1 MNGKGGSSM
10 FGLRSAGVKWLIVG
24 LGNPGKKYENTRH
37 NVGFQSVNYIA
48 EKLKV
53 KINRS
58 KFHSLTCTCEIENEK
73 ALLMLPQTFM
83 NESGIAV
90 EEAASYYK
98 ISPDHIIVIFD
109 DIALSPGTIRIKTKG
124 SSGGHNGLKSI
135 QGMLDSEDYQRI
147 KIGTG
152 DRTDKE
158 SDLADWVLGQLTDSE
173 KKLITGR
180 YDDIFSSVRLMV
192 SGNTEKAMNQYN

>member
-1 MNGKGGSSM
+1 M
-10 FGLRSAGVKWLIVG
+10 FGKRSTGVKWLIVG

-48 EKLKV
+48 DKLKV

-73 ALLMLPQTFM
+73 VMLMLPQTFM

-90 EEAASYYK
+90 EEAASFYK
-98 ISPDHIIVIFD
+98 LNPENIIVIFD
-109 DIALSPGTIRIKTKG
+109 DIALNPGAIRIKTKG

-135 QGMLDSEDYQRI
+135 QGMLDSENYQRI

-152 DRTDKE
+152 DRLDKD
-158 SDLADWVLGQLTDSE
+158 SDLADWVLGQLTDQE
-173 KKLITGR
+173 KKLIYNR
-180 YDDIFSSVRLMV
+180 FEDIYSSVRLIV
-192 SGNTEKAMNQYN
+192 SGNTEKAMNNYN

>member
-1 MNGKGGSSM
+1 M
-10 FGLRSAGVKWLIVG
+10 FGMKSSGVNWLIVG

-37 NVGFQSVNYIA
+37 NVGFCSVRYIA
-48 EKLKV
+48 DQLKV

-58 KFHSLTCTCEIENEK
+58 KFHSLTATCCIENEK
-73 ALLMLPQTFM
+73 CLLMLPQTFM

-109 DIALSPGTIRIKTKG
+109 DIALNPGTIRVKTKG

-135 QGMLDSEDYQRI
+135 QGMLDSEDYQRV

-173 KKLITGR
+173 KKLLTDR
-180 YDDIFSSVRLMV
+180 YEDIFSSVKLMV
-192 SGNTEKAMNQYN
+192 SGNTEKAMNQFN

>member
-1 MNGKGGSSM
+1 M
-10 FGLRSAGVKWLIVG
+10 FGKRSTGVKWLIVG

-37 NVGFQSVNYIA
+37 NVGFQSVDYIA
-48 EKLKV
+48 DKLKV

-73 ALLMLPQTFM
+73 VMLMLPQTFM

-90 EEAASYYK
+90 EEAASFYK
-98 ISPDHIIVIFD
+98 LNPENIIVIFD
-109 DIALSPGTIRIKTKG
+109 DIALNPGAIRIKTKG

-135 QGMLDSEDYQRI
+135 QGMLDSENYQRI

-152 DRTDKE
+152 DRLDKD
-158 SDLADWVLGQLTDSE
+158 SDLADWVLGQLTDQE
-173 KKLITGR
+173 KKLI
-180 YDDIFSSVRLMV
+180 YDRFEDIYSSVRLIV
-192 SGNTEKAMNQYN
+192 SGNTEKAMNNYN

>member
-1 MNGKGGSSM
+1 M
-10 FGLRSAGVKWLIVG
+10 FGKRSTGVKWLIVG

-48 EKLKV
+48 DKLKV

-73 ALLMLPQTFM
+73 AMLMLPQTFM

-90 EEAASYYK
+90 EEAASFYK
-98 ISPDHIIVIFD
+98 LNPENIIVIFD
-109 DIALSPGTIRIKTKG
+109 DIALNPGAIRIKTKG

-135 QGMLDSEDYQRI
+135 QGMLNSENYQRI

-152 DRTDKE
+152 DRLDKD
-158 SDLADWVLGQLTDSE
+158 SDLADWVLGQLTDQE
-173 KKLITGR
+173 KKLI
-180 YDDIFSSVRLMV
+180 YDRFEDIYSSVRLIV
-192 SGNTEKAMNQYN
+192 SGNTEKAMNSYN

>member
-1 MNGKGGSSM
+1 M
-10 FGLRSAGVKWLIVG
+10 FGKRSTGVKWLIVG

-48 EKLKV
+48 DKLKV

-73 ALLMLPQTFM
+73 AMLMLPQTFM

-90 EEAASYYK
+90 EEAASFYK
-98 ISPDHIIVIFD
+98 LNPENIIVIFD
-109 DIALSPGTIRIKTKG
+109 DIALNPGAIRIKTKG

-135 QGMLDSEDYQRI
+135 QGMLDSENYQRI

-152 DRTDKE
+152 DRLDKD
-158 SDLADWVLGQLTDSE
+158 SDLADWVLGQLTDQE
-173 KKLITGR
+173 KKLI
-180 YDDIFSSVRLMV
+180 YDRFEDIYSSVRLIV
-192 SGNTEKAMNQYN
+192 SGNTEKAMNSYN

>member
-1 MNGKGGSSM
+1 MFLRRSS
-10 FGLRSAGVKWLIVG
+10 GVKWLIVG

-37 NVGFQSVNYIA
+37 NVGFQSVQYIA
-48 EKLKV
+48 EKLKT

-58 KFHSLTCTCEIENEK
+58 KFHALTSVCDIENEK
-73 ALLMLPQTFM
+73 VMLMLPQTFM

-90 EEAASYYK
+90 EEAASFYK
-98 ISPDHIIVIFD
+98 INPENIIVIFD
-109 DIALSPGTIRIKTKG
+109 DISLDPGTIRIKSKG

-173 KKLITGR
+173 KKLITNR
-180 YDDIFSSVRLMV
+180 FEDIFSSVKLMV

>member
-1 MNGKGGSSM
+1 M
-10 FGLRSAGVKWLIVG
+10 FGKRSTGVKWLIVG

-48 EKLKV
+48 DKLKV

-73 ALLMLPQTFM
+73 VMLMLPQTFM

-90 EEAASYYK
+90 EEAASFYK
-98 ISPDHIIVIFD
+98 LNPENIIVIFD
-109 DIALSPGTIRIKTKG
+109 DIALNPGEIRIKAKG

-135 QGMLDSEDYQRI
+135 QGMLDSENYQRI

-152 DRTDKE
+152 DRLDKD
-158 SDLADWVLGQLTDSE
+158 SDLADWVLGQLTDQE
-173 KKLITGR
+173 KKLI
-180 YDDIFSSVRLMV
+180 YDRFEDIYSSVRLIV
-192 SGNTEKAMNQYN
+192 SGNTEKAMNSYN

>member
-1 MNGKGGSSM
+1 MFLRRSS
-10 FGLRSAGVKWLIVG
+10 GVKWLIVG

-37 NVGFQSVNYIA
+37 NVGFQSVQYIA
-48 EKLKV
+48 EKLKT

-58 KFHSLTCTCEIENEK
+58 KFHALTSVCDIENEK
-73 ALLMLPQTFM
+73 VMLMLPQTFM

-90 EEAASYYK
+90 EEAASFYK
-98 ISPDHIIVIFD
+98 INPENIIVIFD
-109 DIALSPGTIRIKTKG
+109 DISLNPGTIRIKSKG

-173 KKLITGR
+173 KKLITDR
-180 YDDIFSSVRLMV
+180 FEDIFSSVKLMV

>member
-1 MNGKGGSSM
+1 MFLRRSS
-10 FGLRSAGVKWLIVG
+10 GVKWLIVG

-37 NVGFQSVNYIA
+37 NVGFQSVQYIA
-48 EKLKV
+48 EKLKT

-58 KFHSLTCTCEIENEK
+58 KFHALTSVCDIENEK
-73 ALLMLPQTFM
+73 VMLMLPQTFM

-90 EEAASYYK
+90 EEAASFYK
-98 ISPDHIIVIFD
+98 INPENIIVIFD
-109 DIALSPGTIRIKTKG
+109 DISLDPGTIRIKSKG

-173 KKLITGR
+173 KKLITDR
-180 YDDIFSSVRLMV
+180 FEDIFSSVKLMV

>member
-1 MNGKGGSSM
+1 M
-10 FGLRSAGVKWLIVG
+10 FGKRSTGVKWLIVG

-48 EKLKV
+48 DKLKV

-73 ALLMLPQTFM
+73 VMLMLPQTFM

-90 EEAASYYK
+90 EEAASFYK
-98 ISPDHIIVIFD
+98 LNPENIIVIFD
-109 DIALSPGTIRIKTKG
+109 DIALNPGAIRIKTKG

-135 QGMLDSEDYQRI
+135 QGMLDSENYQRI

-152 DRTDKE
+152 DRLDKD
-158 SDLADWVLGQLTDSE
+158 SDLADWVLGQLTDQE
-173 KKLITGR
+173 KKLI
-180 YDDIFSSVRLMV
+180 YDRFEDIYSSVRLIV
-192 SGNTEKAMNQYN
+192 SGNTEKAMNNYN

>member
-1 MNGKGGSSM
+1 M
-10 FGLRSAGVKWLIVG
+10 FGIKSSGVNWLIVG

-37 NVGFQSVNYIA
+37 NVGFCSVRYIA
-48 EKLKV
+48 DQLKV

-58 KFHSLTCTCEIENEK
+58 KFHSLTATCNIENEK
-73 ALLMLPQTFM
+73 CLLMLPQTFM

-109 DIALSPGTIRIKTKG
+109 DIALNPGTIRVKTKG

-135 QGMLDSEDYQRI
+135 QGMLDSEDYQRV

-173 KKLITGR
+173 KKLITHR
-180 YDDIFSSVRLMV
+180 YEDIISSVKLMV
-192 SGNTEKAMNQYN
+192 SGNTEKAMNQFN

>member
-1 MNGKGGSSM
+1 M
-10 FGLRSAGVKWLIVG
+10 FGKRSTGVKWLIVG

-48 EKLKV
+48 DKLKV

-73 ALLMLPQTFM
+73 VMLMLPQTFM

-90 EEAASYYK
+90 EEAASFYK
-98 ISPDHIIVIFD
+98 LNPENIIVIFD
-109 DIALSPGTIRIKTKG
+109 DIALNPGAIRIKTKG

-135 QGMLDSEDYQRI
+135 QGMLDSENYQRI

-152 DRTDKE
+152 DRLDKD
-158 SDLADWVLGQLTDSE
+158 SDLADWVLGQLTDQE
-173 KKLITGR
+173 KKLI
-180 YDDIFSSVRLMV
+180 YDRFEDIYSSVRLIV
-192 SGNTEKAMNQYN
+192 SGNTEKAMNSYN